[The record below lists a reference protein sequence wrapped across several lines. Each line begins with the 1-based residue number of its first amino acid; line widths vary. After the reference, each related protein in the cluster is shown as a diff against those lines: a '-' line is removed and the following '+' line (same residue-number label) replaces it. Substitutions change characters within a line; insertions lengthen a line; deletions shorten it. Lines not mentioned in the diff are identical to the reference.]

1 MKKGALESEGEFP
14 FGNRIFSIINSSQE
28 GKEKSRVSFWGP
40 GGGRNPTASENAW
53 NGGEGAT
60 VMFGSQV
67 HM

>member
-40 GGGRNPTASENAW
+40 GGGEKPN
-53 NGGEGAT
+53 
-60 VMFGSQV
+60 SQ
-67 HM
+67 